1 MTAPLV
7 EVGWLDAREMLT
19 RSELSRACGLAE
31 AELTELVDYGA
42 LRALPAAGAE
52 PVFSAEC
59 LPALRRATRLA
70 RDLDLDLFTVALL
83 LQYLDRI
90 EVLERQVRSLRAQ
103 LSFHAPPAAPRE
115 GPQLWHEPHG

>member
-7 EVGWLDAREMLT
+7 EVGWLDSRERVT
-19 RSELSRACGLAE
+19 RSELSRVCGLTE
-31 AELTELVDYGA
+31 AEVAELVDYGA
-42 LRALPAAGAE
+42 LRALPATGAE
-52 PVFSAEC
+52 PLFSAEC
-59 LPALRRATRLA
+59 LPALRRATRLR

-103 LSFHAPPAAPRE
+103 VSFHAPPVPRE
-115 GPQLWHEPHG
+115 GPQPWREPHG

>member
-19 RSELSRACGLAE
+19 RSELSRTCGLTE
-31 AELTELVDYGA
+31 AEVAELVDYGA
-42 LRALPAAGAE
+42 LRVLPAAGAE

-59 LPALRRATRLA
+59 LPALRRATRLR

-90 EVLERQVRSLRAQ
+90 EALERQVRSLRAQ
-103 LSFHAPPAAPRE
+103 VSFHAPPAQRE
-115 GPQLWHEPHG
+115 GPQPWHEPHG

>member
-1 MTAPLV
+1 MTVPPV
-7 EVGWLDAREMLT
+7 EVVWLDAREMIT
-19 RSELSRACGLAE
+19 RSELSRSCGLTE
-31 AELTELVDYGA
+31 TELAELVDYGA

-59 LPALRRATRLA
+59 LPALRRATRLR

-90 EVLERQVRSLRAQ
+90 EVLEQQLRSLRAQ
-103 LSFHAPPAAPRE
+103 VSFHAPAAPRE
-115 GPQLWHEPHG
+115 GPQPWHEPHG

>member
-1 MTAPLV
+1 M
-7 EVGWLDAREMLT
+7 
-19 RSELSRACGLAE
+19 
-31 AELTELVDYGA
+31 TELVDYGA
-42 LRALPAAGAE
+42 LRTLPAAGAE

-70 RDLDLDLFTVALL
+70 RDFDLDLFTMALL

-103 LSFHAPPAAPRE
+103 VPFHARPAPRE
-115 GPQLWHEPHG
+115 GPQPWHEPHG

>member
-1 MTAPLV
+1 MTAPVV
-7 EVGWLDAREMLT
+7 EVGWLDAREMVS
-19 RSELSRACGLAE
+19 RSELSRTCGLTE

-42 LRALPAAGAE
+42 LRSLPAAGAE

-59 LPALRRATRLA
+59 LPVLRRAARLR

-103 LSFHAPPAAPRE
+103 VSLHVPPAQRE
-115 GPQLWHEPHG
+115 GPQPWHEPHG

>member
-7 EVGWLDAREMLT
+7 EVAWLDARETLT
-19 RSELSRACGLAE
+19 RSELSLSCGLTE
-31 AELTELVDYGA
+31 AELTELVEYGA
-42 LRALPAAGAE
+42 LRVQPAAGAE
-52 PVFSAEC
+52 PVYSAEC
-59 LPALRRATRLA
+59 LPALRRATRLR

-103 LSFHAPPAAPRE
+103 VSFHAPPTGRE
-115 GPQLWHEPHG
+115 GPQPWHEPHG

>member
-7 EVGWLDAREMLT
+7 EVGWLEARETVT
-19 RSELSRACGLAE
+19 RTELSRTCDLTE
-31 AELTELVDYGA
+31 AEVTELVDYGA
-42 LRALPAAGAE
+42 LRVLPATGAE

-59 LPALRRATRLA
+59 LPAMRRASRLR

-90 EVLERQVRSLRAQ
+90 EELERQVRSLRAH
-103 LSFHAPPAAPRE
+103 LSFHAPATPRE
-115 GPQLWHEPHG
+115 GPQPWREPHG

>member
-1 MTAPLV
+1 MTAPGV
-7 EVGWLDAREMLT
+7 KVRWLDAREVVT
-19 RSELSRACGLAE
+19 RAELSRACGLSE
-31 AELTELVDYGA
+31 AEVTELVDYGA
-42 LRALPAAGAE
+42 LRAAPGAGEE

-59 LPALRRATRLA
+59 LPVLRRATRLR

-103 LSFHAPPAAPRE
+103 VSFHTPPAPRE
-115 GPQLWHEPHG
+115 GPEPWREPHG

>member
-1 MTAPLV
+1 M
-7 EVGWLDAREMLT
+7 
-19 RSELSRACGLAE
+19 
-31 AELTELVDYGA
+31 TELVDYGA
-42 LRALPAAGAE
+42 LRAAPGAGEE

-59 LPALRRATRLA
+59 LPVLRRATRLR

-103 LSFHAPPAAPRE
+103 VSFHTPPAPRE
-115 GPQLWHEPHG
+115 GPEPWREPHG